1 MADPLLTPKCDL
13 CIVAA
18 GTCCVCSTCAF
29 CGCRFG
35 MKKAYES
42 QAARIAELEAALR
55 ELRREYFVAG
65 GEMTTTEACRL
76 IDGCVAPAS

>member
-1 MADPLLTPKCDL
+1 
-13 CIVAA
+13 
-18 GTCCVCSTCAF
+18 
-29 CGCRFG
+29 